1 MPAYEFYYARVSTN
15 EQNPERQVTEARN
28 LGVPEERIFVDYAS
42 GRNYDRP
49 SYKKM
54 MSLLREGD
62 TVIVSSLDRLGR
74 NYKENVEQWKLL
86 TKDMGVKIRVLDMPM
101 PDDAGV
107 MGEAVN
113 DIIIILLSYVADRE
127 YQSIRERQKAGIEAA
142 KLRGVYQGRP
152 QKKIDKDK
160 FLRLYGDVQR
170 ERRTITSVC
179 KEMKFGR
186 HLYYQL
192 IKEYENHEGRFAE
205 E

>member
-192 IKEYENHEGRFAE
+192 VKEYENHEGRFAE